1 MQTKYFKGF
10 AITNELVSIEELRS
24 IAQMQAKMD
33 ELVRYRPIQYLTDG
47 YDFSMEEAGDPEIH
61 FSDILWG
68 EGIDAEHSCLHMKDG
83 RTVALPFGTRGLEIL
98 FRESKEKHFT
108 QISYYV
114 FLSIPSIE
122 KISRKAV
129 YLKGCDIRFKVSR
142 TYFPLLQMELRNG
155 ESRIMCNGRIVSLGC
170 SSEGDNY
177 YDVLRCLNSQVLWE
191 QFGNI

>member
-98 FRESKEKHFT
+98 FRESFKIFFISVSSNTHCKCNIFFYLCSLIPTHKHPVSCPDGGIGRRVGLKH
-108 QISYYV
+108 QC
-114 FLSIPSIE
+114 P
-122 KISRKAV
+122 
-129 YLKGCDIRFKVSR
+129 KGCAGSTPAPGTTKRGNYLIFK
-142 TYFPLLQMELRNG
+142 
-155 ESRIMCNGRIVSLGC
+155 
-170 SSEGDNY
+170 
-177 YDVLRCLNSQVLWE
+177 
-191 QFGNI
+191 

>member
-1 MQTKYFKGF
+1 MQTKYYKGF
-10 AITNELVSIEELRS
+10 AITNELVSIEDLRS

-98 FRESKEKHFT
+98 FRESKEKLFT

-142 TYFPLLQMELRNG
+142 TYFPLLAHDVYMYLTDGIEKWRVKDYVQWKN
-155 ESRIMCNGRIVSLGC
+155 SLTGLL
-170 SSEGDNY
+170 
-177 YDVLRCLNSQVLWE
+177 V
-191 QFGNI
+191 

>member
-1 MQTKYFKGF
+1 MQTKYYKGF
-10 AITNELVSIEELRS
+10 AITNELVSIEDLRS

-122 KISRKAV
+122 KISRK
-129 YLKGCDIRFKVSR
+129 
-142 TYFPLLQMELRNG
+142 

>member
-1 MQTKYFKGF
+1 MQTKYYKGF
-10 AITNELVSIEELRS
+10 AITNELVSIEDLRS

-83 RTVALPFGTRGLEIL
+83 RTVALPFGKRGLEIL
-98 FRESKEKHFT
+98 FRESKEKLFT

-129 YLKGCDIRFKVSR
+129 YIKGCDIRFKVSR
-142 TYFPLLQMELRNG
+142 TYFPLLAHDVYMYLTEGIEKWRVKDYVQWKN
-155 ESRIMCNGRIVSLGC
+155 SLTGLL
-170 SSEGDNY
+170 
-177 YDVLRCLNSQVLWE
+177 V
-191 QFGNI
+191 

>member
-1 MQTKYFKGF
+1 
-10 AITNELVSIEELRS
+10 
-24 IAQMQAKMD
+24 MQAKMD

-68 EGIDAEHSCLHMKDG
+68 EGINAEHSCLHMKDG
-83 RTVALPFGTRGLEIL
+83 RIVALPFGTCGLEIL

-129 YLKGCDIRFKVSR
+129 CLKGCDIRFKVSR
-142 TYFPLLQMELRNG
+142 TYFPL
-155 ESRIMCNGRIVSLGC
+155 
-170 SSEGDNY
+170 
-177 YDVLRCLNSQVLWE
+177 
-191 QFGNI
+191 